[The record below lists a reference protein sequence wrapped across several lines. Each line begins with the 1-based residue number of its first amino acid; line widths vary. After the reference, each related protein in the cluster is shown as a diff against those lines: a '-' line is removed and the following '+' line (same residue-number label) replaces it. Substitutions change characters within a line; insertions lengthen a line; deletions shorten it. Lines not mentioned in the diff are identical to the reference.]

1 MLAPCLNWVIKEQAC
16 KVQHVLVHNFS
27 RCVQTDDLFVVDL
40 VICLILFLGAEGL
53 RVFRVVKHLNIFYP
67 KYYLVVIALFPVVNS
82 RFLHFYG
89 KNRVG
94 VVVRMDEN
102 RLKIGQL
109 HVDFDHKSRLVE
121 AAFVLL
127 DNLHCLIVNLTS
139 T

>member
-1 MLAPCLNWVIKEQAC
+1 MLAPCLNRVIKEQAC

-27 RCVQTDDLFVVDL
+27 GRVQTDDLFVVDL
-40 VICLILFLGAEGL
+40 FICLILFQGAEGV
-53 RVFRVVKHLNIFYP
+53 RVFRVVKHLNILYP

-82 RFLHFYG
+82 RFLHFYS

-94 VVVRMDEN
+94 VVVWMDEN
-102 RLKIGQL
+102 CLKISQL
-109 HVDFDHKSRLVE
+109 HVDFDYKCRFVE

-127 DNLHCLIVNLTS
+127 DNLNCLIVSLAS